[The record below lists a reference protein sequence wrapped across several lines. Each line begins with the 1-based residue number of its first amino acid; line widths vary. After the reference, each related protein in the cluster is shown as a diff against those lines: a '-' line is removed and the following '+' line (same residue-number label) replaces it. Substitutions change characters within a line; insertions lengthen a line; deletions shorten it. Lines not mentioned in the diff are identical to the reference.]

1 MQPQPEHQ
9 ATSNNDITN
18 TGDGTYLQPMIPH
31 PPSDNHGNADNGETP
46 YLELDESAMQSQA
59 DYQTISNNDITN
71 TDDGTYLEPI
81 VPRPPS
87 DNHGGYE
94 YVHDPDAVLID
105 EKPYL
110 DLDASAQ
117 QPTSV
122 YQEVTNPENL
132 DQLDA
137 YLALDPNSRSA
148 ESEYQ
153 AIDPQGQ
160 DAGPTYDTAI

>member
-1 MQPQPEHQ
+1 MQPQPKHQ
-9 ATSNNDITN
+9 TSSNNDITN
-18 TGDGTYLQPMIPH
+18 
-31 PPSDNHGNADNGETP
+31 
-46 YLELDESAMQSQA
+46 A
-59 DYQTISNNDITN
+59 DY
-71 TDDGTYLEPI
+71 GTYLEPI

-87 DNHGGYE
+87 DNHGEYE

-105 EKPYL
+105 EKPYM
-110 DLDASAQ
+110 DLDASSQ

-132 DQLDA
+132 EQLDA

-153 AIDPQGQ
+153 AIDPLGQ
-160 DAGPTYDTAI
+160 DAAPIYDTAI